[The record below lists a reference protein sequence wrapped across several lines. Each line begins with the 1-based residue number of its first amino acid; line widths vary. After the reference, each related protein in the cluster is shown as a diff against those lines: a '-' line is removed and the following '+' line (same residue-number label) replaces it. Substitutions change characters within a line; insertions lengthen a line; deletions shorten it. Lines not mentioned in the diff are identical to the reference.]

1 MKEVIIMK
9 DISMFNCAK
18 NGFKSAIVALDQFTK
33 NWCVDI
39 DETERTNELTF
50 RCKYCPFYTGEKICR
65 VKELAYH
72 LNPDFTRELDFGAMG
87 LL

>member
-9 DISMFNCAK
+9 DISKFIGAK
-18 NGFKSAIVALDQFTK
+18 NDFKSTIVALDQFTK
-33 NWCVDI
+33 NWCIDI

-50 RCKYCPFYTGEKICR
+50 RCKYCPFCIGKKICR

-72 LNPDFTRELDFGAMG
+72 LNPDFTRELHFGAMG